1 MNIEKC
7 IDNLLLKGE
16 ITKKMISLLNFFFFL
31 NYSKPVILID
41 FQVTTYCSG
50 VRLYRLFENE

>member
-16 ITKKMISLLNFFFFL
+16 ITKKMISLLIFFFFFKL
-31 NYSKPVILID
+31 
-41 FQVTTYCSG
+41 Q
-50 VRLYRLFENE
+50 

>member
-16 ITKKMISLLNFFFFL
+16 ITKKMISWFKKKFFFFI
-31 NYSKPVILID
+31 KPVILID